1 MRNYKSTHIQYQ
13 IPKDYLSKVNIVS
26 TMPTLVII
34 AEQSPEQNLFL
45 HKILASVQ
53 LVDQQNTNIE
63 VLKKDQVLNLNQL
76 KLKSIQEIISF
87 GIEPNQFMLNGFELK
102 HHIYEFEGLKWLFC
116 YEIQTYQTDETKK
129 RQLWNALKTLKP
141 LK

>member
-13 IPKDYLSKVNIVS
+13 IPKDYLNKVNIVS

-53 LVDQQNTNIE
+53 LVDQQNTCIE
-63 VLKKDQVLNLNQL
+63 ILKKDQVLNFNQL
-76 KLKSIQEIISF
+76 KLKSTQEIILF

-116 YEIQTYQTDETKK
+116 YEIQTYQIDETKK
-129 RQLWNALKTLKP
+129 RQLWNALKTLKQ

>member
-13 IPKDYLSKVNIVS
+13 IPKDYLNKANIVS

-53 LVDQQNTNIE
+53 LVDQQNTSIE
-63 VLKKDQVLNLNQL
+63 
-76 KLKSIQEIISF
+76 
-87 GIEPNQFMLNGFELK
+87 
-102 HHIYEFEGLKWLFC
+102 IYEFEGLKWLFC

-129 RQLWNALKTLKP
+129 RQLWNALKTLKQ